1 MLSHPLWRL
10 VRQVGNV
17 VVATCAALAVLVLC
31 AAGFRTVPA
40 LGRVLDPGHGA
51 WTSAAGGQP
60 TGSRSLEL
68 PGLSR
73 PVTVSFDSQG
83 LASISASSEA
93 DAMVALGYTH
103 ASFRLTQMD
112 LERRQ
117 AEGTLAQLV
126 GPSAVSSDE
135 FELRLGLLRTARRE
149 WAQMPKKSTA
159 ARMLVSYSE
168 GVNDYLN
175 QLEESK
181 RWPALFS
188 FAGVYP
194 RYWSPVDS
202 LAVQGELTQELDFT
216 TAPLDYEVLA
226 RSLGLADTMAWFPVL
241 PTGKQSPY
249 DLGPYRSAGIAPLP
263 GTPAG
268 SKVRPSPRHR
278 GRPHGHSGHQQHSST
293 STSTTTVQ
301 LQSPSAALA
310 RAAGS
315 LLSTASALPAG
326 ELHGYPDS
334 NAWAANGAK
343 VLGGG
348 AMLAGDPHLPQTLP
362 SIWFEVGIF
371 APGFDVTGVSVPGLP
386 GVLLGHNKHIAW
398 SLTDTQNQAT
408 IFYVEKTAKS
418 KPGQYF
424 WNGRW
429 RPMRRFRYTID
440 VRGEPSRQL
449 TVEQTVH
456 GPVMTQVGQ
465 TVSVDWMGNQ
475 PSPDIAVLQQI
486 STARNFAQFRSALA
500 GWHAPAQN
508 FVYADD
514 QGNIGA
520 ISAGYYPVVR
530 HGMPW
535 LPMPGTGADDVAGVI
550 PYSAVPHSYD
560 PKGHVIATANQ
571 RPVTSAYPYYIG
583 TTANFFDASYRA
595 SREYAFLDRR
605 SNMKVATFAALQSSE
620 IDELAAGVLPKVST
634 MLRQAKLT
642 PTQQQ
647 AAKLLGKW
655 HDSMG
660 QDSAAAAIW
669 WTLWTDYLSAT
680 FEPWWKAAKV
690 PVHLDSA
697 ALTVSTSQISLVQ
710 ELEHWTLSDR
720 GNPVFSP
727 PGGPRGTARSVLTS
741 AFTKAVAA
749 LHAELGGQPAS
760 WTWGKLHSIQFTSL
774 TSSPRLGYG
783 PTAAGG
789 DPWTVDAADGVP
801 VATAGPSWRMIV
813 RWQGRGGKGHGIAEG
828 IYPGG
833 QSENPASPWYENL
846 IADWQSGTYLP
857 LPSAPPTPPTT
868 TPTPPTPTPTPQGS
882 SRPGPRAAAGSAN
895 QVRWGAHAMT
905 KPVSRSELSRLGK
918 RGSYR
923 LGMLAPQGV
932 GRPGPPKQFR
942 PSFGR
947 PARSR
952 SAWTPI
958 VAVIVGA
965 GLIAV
970 GARAGLWFLPFVVG
984 FVSGVAT
991 RLSGWRLPG
1000 SLGAV
1005 VVMSAAGWGAV
1016 LVELALRG
1024 LPAGATAKTLAGIA
1038 GLPAYAAVGVG
1049 MTLAVAAVLGV
1060 VGLWLGRAITPTVL
1074 RSR

>member
-1 MLSHPLWRL
+1 MAGQASSDLVANHQANLLANGILTPRTGKVRGVTAARPARSYDRKWLWVSHQSTGLRNARIRRCLRVLSHPLWRL

-17 VVATCAALAVLVLC
+17 VVATCAALAVLALC
-31 AAGFRTVPA
+31 ASGFLTVPA

-83 LASISASSEA
+83 LASVNAASEV

-103 ASFRLTQMD
+103 ASFRLTEMD

-117 AEGTLAQLV
+117 AEGTLAQLT

-149 WAQMPKKSTA
+149 WAQMPKKSIA

-175 QLEESK
+175 QLDETK

-188 FAGVYP
+188 LAGVYP
-194 RYWSPVDS
+194 RYWTPVDS

-241 PTGKQSPY
+241 PTGRQSPY
-249 DLGPYRSAGIAPLP
+249 DPGPYRFAGVAPLAGAPAGPKAQPAPRQRGRHHSHSAGRA
-263 GTPAG
+263 
-268 SKVRPSPRHR
+268 S
-278 GRPHGHSGHQQHSST
+278 
-293 STSTTTVQ
+293 STSTTTTTLPTQCGLRSGVRRRHGRCLPAQ
-301 LQSPSAALA
+301 FQSPSAALA

-315 LLSTASALPAG
+315 LLSAASALPAG

-334 NAWAANGAK
+334 NAWAANGPK

-348 AMLAGDPHLPQTLP
+348 TMLAGDPHLPQTLP

-408 IFYVEKTAKS
+408 LFYAEKTSKS

-440 VRGEPSRQL
+440 VRGEPPRQL

-465 TVSVDWMGNQ
+465 TVSVDWMGSE
-475 PSPDIAVLQQI
+475 PSPDVAVLQRI
-486 STARNFAQFRSALA
+486 STARNFAGFRSALA

-514 QGNIGA
+514 RGNIGA

-535 LPMPGTGADDVAGVI
+535 LPMPGTGTDDVAGVI
-550 PYSAVPHSYD
+550 PYSAAPRSYD
-560 PKGHVIATANQ
+560 PQGHVIATANQ

-595 SREYAFLDRR
+595 SREYAFLNRR
-605 SNMKVATFAALQSSE
+605 SNMKASSFAALQSSE
-620 IDELAAGVLPKVST
+620 IDELAAGVLPTISA
-634 MLRQAKLT
+634 MLGQAKLT
-642 PTQQQ
+642 RRQQR
-647 AAKLLGKW
+647 AARLLGKW
-655 HDSMG
+655 NDSMG
-660 QDSAAAAIW
+660 PDSAAAAIW
-669 WTLWTDYLSAT
+669 WTLWADYLSAT

-690 PVHLDSA
+690 PVQLDSA

-710 ELEHWTLSDR
+710 ELEHWTLSDQR
-720 GNPVFSP
+720 NPVFSP

-749 LHAELGGQPAS
+749 LHAKLGGEPAS
-760 WTWGKLHSIQFTSL
+760 WTWGKLHSIQFRSL
-774 TSSPRLGYG
+774 TGSPRLGDG

-801 VATAGPSWRMIV
+801 VAIAGPSWRMIV

-846 IADWQSGTYLP
+846 IAGWQNGTYLP
-857 LPSAPPTPPTT
+857 LPSANPAVPATPSKSSGPGQKATT
-868 TPTPPTPTPTPQGS
+868 GSGKQIRWELTP
-882 SRPGPRAAAGSAN
+882 
-895 QVRWGAHAMT
+895 
-905 KPVSRSELSRLGK
+905 
-918 RGSYR
+918 
-923 LGMLAPQGV
+923 
-932 GRPGPPKQFR
+932 
-942 PSFGR
+942 
-947 PARSR
+947 
-952 SAWTPI
+952 
-958 VAVIVGA
+958 
-965 GLIAV
+965 
-970 GARAGLWFLPFVVG
+970 
-984 FVSGVAT
+984 
-991 RLSGWRLPG
+991 
-1000 SLGAV
+1000 
-1005 VVMSAAGWGAV
+1005 
-1016 LVELALRG
+1016 
-1024 LPAGATAKTLAGIA
+1024 
-1038 GLPAYAAVGVG
+1038 
-1049 MTLAVAAVLGV
+1049 
-1060 VGLWLGRAITPTVL
+1060 
-1074 RSR
+1074 